1 MRVSVKHK
9 DPLLCVFAILFL
21 EQPFLHFSLLFF
33 DAFPAIDGAKVD
45 EVESVH
51 DESFFDL
58 LVQLGVRVEAGRV
71 VHL

>member
-1 MRVSVKHK
+1 MHQWKPNEAV
-9 DPLLCVFAILFL
+9 LCVFAVLFL

-33 DAFPAIDGAKVD
+33 DTFPAIDGAKVD

-51 DESFFDL
+51 DESFLYL